1 MKQPSGRRHLYLTG
15 QMCLGWGGGGGVFT
29 VREDH
34 WTPPILDK
42 SQVGLSPQ
50 QPLHPSIPPYHP
62 SIFPTPPPPTCRQN
76 IPTPPTPGGT
86 KEISAGCFHGGRVS
100 LGIII
105 AVRHV
110 MFFLLLPRRAPDVP
124 SPLTDGKIISSRN
137 GRRERGRRGEE
148 RRTGP

>member
-15 QMCLGWGGGGGVFT
+15 QMCLGWGGGGGSIYCEGGPLDPTHIRQIPGGV
-29 VREDH
+29 E
-34 WTPPILDK
+34 PPTA
-42 SQVGLSPQ
+42 P
-50 QPLHPSIPPYHP
+50 PPFHPSLSSLHL
-62 SIFPTPPPPTCRQN
+62 SNPPPTCRQN

-86 KEISAGCFHGGRVS
+86 KKISAGCFHGGRVS